1 MTIKTTIL
9 INELRQGAALQP
21 QHVLTNWA
29 ESIERLHLGFDQL
42 NACVT
47 KLIAES
53 NTRVY
58 TGLCPITQLFQLLK
72 DMNRQ
77 LTQLLE
83 RADDLPNLT
92 SLSAHTVLINA
103 LATRAAVVIQ
113 LFNWSAS

>member
-21 QHVLTNWA
+21 QHVLANWA
-29 ESIERLHLGFDQL
+29 ESVERLHVGFNQL
-42 NACVT
+42 NACAT

-53 NTRVY
+53 QTNAY
-58 TGLCPITQLFQLLK
+58 TGLCPISQLFQLLK

-77 LTQLLE
+77 LAQLLE
-83 RADDLPNLT
+83 RADDLPNLAN
-92 SLSAHTVLINA
+92 LSAHTVLINA

-113 LFNWSAS
+113 HFNWSAS

>member
-29 ESIERLHLGFDQL
+29 ESIERLQLGFDQL

-53 NTRVY
+53 QANAY
-58 TGLCPITQLFQLLK
+58 TGLCPIAQLFQLLK

-83 RADDLPNLT
+83 RTDDLPNLT

>member
-9 INELRQGAALQP
+9 INELRQEAELQP

-29 ESIERLHLGFDQL
+29 ESIERLHLGFEQL

-47 KLIAES
+47 KLIDERQA
-53 NTRVY
+53 NAY
-58 TGLCPITQLFQLLK
+58 TGLCPVSQLFQVLK
-72 DMNRQ
+72 DMNHQ
-77 LTQLLE
+77 LTQLIE
-83 RADDLPNLT
+83 RADDMPDLT

-103 LATRAAVVIQ
+103 LVTRAAVVIQ